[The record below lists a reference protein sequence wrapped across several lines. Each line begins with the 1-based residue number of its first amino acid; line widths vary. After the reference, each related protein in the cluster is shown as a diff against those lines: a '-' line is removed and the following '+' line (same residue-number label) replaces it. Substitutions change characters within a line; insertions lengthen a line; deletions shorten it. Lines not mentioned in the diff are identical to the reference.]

1 MPIRGIRGQALADEL
16 LAAYDALEEM
26 FRDAFLQQIATL
38 SRSRALK
45 DLLDEIDAGDLSFG
59 DPIDSRLESLVISQ
73 KRLDDIV
80 EAAMETGA
88 RVTQKVVDVGGEF
101 NVLNPA
107 VRNTAN
113 NLSVQLSTT
122 LNSVTRQTISDIL
135 RDAIEGNITTLQ
147 AARKIRSHIGLLPQH
162 SKAVDKYLNKMLA
175 DGVAKRLANKRA
187 DEYAERLLKYR
198 SETIARTEIARAMGE
213 GQTEY
218 WKQMASEGYLPPNA
232 KRIWMTSRDE
242 LVCPICGPMD
252 GVEADID
259 GYWTT
264 INGEAFAY
272 PQASHPNC
280 RCSSGIVFPKG
291 SVSKSTIEKANPYH
305 DERGRFTSANN
316 AVSGR
321 GGRSTYAERRSRS
334 RSKKGA
340 NVRYHTISDSKRLA
354 AVEQKAVDGSS
365 ALLMPRHPEYG
376 TAQTLPLD
384 EAKKRY
390 GRTTEEVRRS
400 INRILGVTQNA
411 VSIEPKFAK
420 SKYALEEMLGVTQ
433 ALEEAKAMGINVRL
447 LNINFTNAP
456 GLSDGKYSTTYRRSE
471 IQSGTIEMNTRG
483 KGAGTYPTASDLSLF
498 DPKGMRGAVVPNTMG
513 VENTQDVGMVGVP
526 KSAPKQV
533 AQKGAYAV
541 MIHEIG
547 HHLTMGTMGI
557 PAASSASRLFRE
569 YKNSL
574 PSNYARKDKH
584 EMLAEGFAA
593 WWLMGGSKNPTIKEY
608 YRGWLPVVTYI
619 IHGEGSGANSLA
631 SRKSEILKS
640 SSVYIESVT
649 GIRIN
654 ELPPDHPII
663 VWLTNGASL
672 QRVGY

>member
-1 MPIRGIRGQALADEL
+1 VMPIRGIRGQALADEL

-73 KRLDDIV
+73 KRLDDII

-122 LNSVTRQTISDIL
+122 LNNVTRQTISDIL

-264 INGEAFAY
+264 INGEAVAY

-305 DERGRFTSANN
+305 DERGRFTSANA
-316 AVSGR
+316 AVGGAGVR
-321 GGRSTYAERRSRS
+321 GGRRKKTKTKVKPKKKEFDIDQTFSFQRGFGLVVQRGNKKSTVALRDAIESYTFSGELDFIVREASAQMPHT
-334 RSKKGA
+334 SKKPLHRGM
-340 NVRYHTISDSKRLA
+340 V
-354 AVEQKAVDGSS
+354 
-365 ALLMPRHPEYG
+365 
-376 TAQTLPLD
+376 LD
-384 EAKKRY
+384 EDGFSDFVSQLKIGKKIDA
-390 GRTTEEVRRS
+390 GGSWTESLTVAREFANADSSPTMQGMGEFSV
-400 INRILGVTQNA
+400 LVT
-411 VSIEPKFAK
+411 VK
-420 SKYALEEMLGVTQ
+420 SGARGLH
-433 ALEEAKAMGINVRL
+433 I
-447 LNINFTNAP
+447 AP
-456 GLSDGKYSTTYRRSE
+456 Y
-471 IQSGTIEMNTRG
+471 
-483 KGAGTYPTASDLSLF
+483 
-498 DPKGMRGAVVPNTMG
+498 
-513 VENTQDVGMVGVP
+513 
-526 KSAPKQV
+526 
-533 AQKGAYAV
+533 
-541 MIHEIG
+541 
-547 HHLTMGTMGI
+547 
-557 PAASSASRLFRE
+557 ASSEWKYQREWMLPERKMKVASFR
-569 YKNSL
+569 
-574 PSNYARKDKH
+574 
-584 EMLAEGFAA
+584 
-593 WWLMGGSKNPTIKEY
+593 
-608 YRGWLPVVTYI
+608 V
-619 IHGEGSGANSLA
+619 SGK
-631 SRKSEILKS
+631 R
-640 SSVYIESVT
+640 VYV
-649 GIRIN
+649 
-654 ELPPDHPII
+654 ELE
-663 VWLTNGASL
+663 
-672 QRVGY
+672 QQ